1 MYRTVI
7 QLNGTGIFHHT
18 IFRVSYLIHV
28 LAADGT
34 DLLQEIDHAVYGC
47 NSQLVILFQCPV
59 EDFLTAGAFILE
71 DNINQPKS
79 LLRNTAA
86 FFFQLGQYDLS
97 LHFRGLIAYLFLS
110 VHNDLHSGCSH
121 RHTEWIFHSFC
132 LLSFCGQSM
141 RLHRPVS
148 PIQLRFP

>member
-1 MYRTVI
+1 MMYRTVI

-79 LLRNTAA
+79 LDRK
-86 FFFQLGQYDLS
+86 
-97 LHFRGLIAYLFLS
+97 S
-110 VHNDLHSGCSH
+110 V
-121 RHTEWIFHSFC
+121 
-132 LLSFCGQSM
+132 
-141 RLHRPVS
+141 V
-148 PIQLRFP
+148 